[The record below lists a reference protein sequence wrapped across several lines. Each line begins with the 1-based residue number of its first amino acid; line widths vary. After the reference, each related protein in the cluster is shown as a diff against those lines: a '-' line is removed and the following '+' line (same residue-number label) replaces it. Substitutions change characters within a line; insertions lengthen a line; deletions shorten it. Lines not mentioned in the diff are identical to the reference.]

1 MIQGNVSGGEPME
14 QEIQKIQE
22 PKRRYGTVDFERRK
36 YPRVKISLTV
46 EYYRI
51 DSSMRQTGR
60 TSNASEG
67 GLEIYVPEQMEVGD
81 QLKLKIYFSSGD
93 ELRTVDAVAEVVWTD
108 LRLGEAW
115 GEYRSGVKFVEISSD
130 DLQKLKDFLMSFTK

>member
-1 MIQGNVSGGEPME
+1 ME